1 MITLNEAL
9 INAMSKDEAAEAIA
23 SADFELDGQ
32 LPRDLV
38 DQLLPIHRIHFVGS
52 SRAYTSVRG
61 FASYTIGN
69 ILQGCIVTLRKGA
82 KNLRLI
88 ENTATDGFRN
98 PACHEQ
104 QLFFVSIERFR

>member
-1 MITLNEAL
+1 
-9 INAMSKDEAAEAIA
+9 MSKDEAAEAIA
-23 SADFELDGQ
+23 SADRELDGQ
-32 LPRDLV
+32 LLRDRV
-38 DQLLPIHRIHFVGS
+38 DQHLSIHRILFAGS

-61 FASYTIGN
+61 FASYTFGN

-88 ENTATDGFRN
+88 ENSATNGFRN

-104 QLFFVSIERFR
+104 QLFFISLECFR